1 MKDSAELEDDD
12 VVDED
17 DDVDSA
23 ESERSRSFVGRRQ
36 ISLNGDRENLDDEVT
51 GDARGAGVGVSA
63 MKARKDL
70 GGEGGV
76 VDITEGQGGS
86 VHDSGDYVSKTT
98 RSV

>member
-1 MKDSAELEDDD
+1 MNDSAELEDDN
-12 VVDED
+12 VAD
-17 DDVDSA
+17 DDAVDSA
-23 ESERSRSFVGRRQ
+23 ESDRLRSFVGRRQ

-70 GGEGGV
+70 GGEVGV

-86 VHDSGDYVSKTT
+86 VHGSGYYVSKTT

>member
-1 MKDSAELEDDD
+1 GDGGCDGLIATGLKSDTADMKDSAELEDDD

-36 ISLNGDRENLDDEVT
+36 VSLNGDSENLDDEVT

-70 GGEGGV
+70 GGEG
-76 VDITEGQGGS
+76 
-86 VHDSGDYVSKTT
+86 
-98 RSV
+98 